1 MRAYAADIATQKAVA
16 GVAAAASGSGAV
28 LATVKGWVLELFGV
42 PLPVLLASAAGAF
55 GARVFLP
62 EAPFWRALAL
72 STFWTMAGGWLAE
85 LVRWGL
91 ARWLAG
97 EMPTGALAGIA
108 LLVAAMGPRLAP
120 VVMEKGTAA
129 VGRWL
134 DSIRSPKQGGGGD
147 G

>member
-1 MRAYAADIATQKAVA
+1 VSGADLATQKTLAAVT
-16 GVAAAASGSGAV
+16 AAASGSGAV

-42 PLPVLLASAAGAF
+42 PLPVFLAAAAGAF

-72 STFWTMAGGWLAE
+72 STFWTLAAGWLAE

-97 EMPTGALAGIA
+97 EAEMPTGALAGIA
-108 LLVAAMGPRLAP
+108 LIVAAMGPRLAP
-120 VVMEKGTAA
+120 VVMDKGTAA

-134 DSIRSPKQGGGGD
+134 DSIRSAKQGGGD
-147 G
+147 A

>member
-1 MRAYAADIATQKAVA
+1 MRAYAADLATQKTIAGATAAV
-16 GVAAAASGSGAV
+16 SGSGAV
-28 LATVKGWVLELFGV
+28 LATLQGWVLELFGV

-72 STFWTMAGGWLAE
+72 STFWTFAAAWLAE

-91 ARWLAG
+91 ARSLNG
-97 EMPTGALAGIA
+97 EMPTGALAGVA

-120 VVMEKGTAA
+120 VVMDKGTAA

-134 DSIRSPKQGGGGD
+134 DSIRRGGD